1 MMFNY
6 MINSNTNYTAF
17 LKTMSSELNNFIETM
32 SGNWEEQAAEL
43 EITVDELL
51 NELASRVTVNK
62 LPHQRMH
69 GY

>member
-51 NELASRVTVNK
+51 NQLGSRVTLDK

-69 GY
+69 GH

>member
-1 MMFNY
+1 MFNY
-6 MINSNTNYTAF
+6 MINSNTNYIAF
-17 LKTMSSELNNFIETM
+17 LKTMSSELDNFIETM
-32 SGNWEEQAAEL
+32 SGNWEKQAAEL

>member
-1 MMFNY
+1 MFNY
-6 MINSNTNYTAF
+6 MINSNINYTVF

-32 SGNWEEQAAEL
+32 SGNWEEKAVEL

-51 NELASRVTVNK
+51 NELGSRVTVNK

>member
-1 MMFNY
+1 MFNY

-62 LPHQRMH
+62 LPNQRMH

>member
-1 MMFNY
+1 MFNY

-17 LKTMSSELNNFIETM
+17 LTTMSSELNNFIETM

>member
-1 MMFNY
+1 
-6 MINSNTNYTAF
+6 
-17 LKTMSSELNNFIETM
+17 MSSELNNFIETM
-32 SGNWEEQAAEL
+32 SGNWEKQAAEL

>member
-1 MMFNY
+1 MFNY
-6 MINSNTNYTAF
+6 MINSNTNYIAF
-17 LKTMSSELNNFIETM
+17 LKTMSSELDNFIETM

>member
-1 MMFNY
+1 
-6 MINSNTNYTAF
+6 
-17 LKTMSSELNNFIETM
+17 MSSELNNFIETM

-51 NELASRVTVNK
+51 TELASRVTVNK